1 MNARR
6 PPSFAKA
13 IRALASRAQADATQ
27 RPRAALPVFVA
38 YADIPSARH
47 ALHRLSQW
55 LRKNHR
61 HAELR
66 PMLWRFDQLDDP
78 RWRDLSLRDAES
90 TRTLVL
96 AMRDETAVCAR
107 TQAWL
112 AALLQRIRGT
122 SIDVWT
128 LIGETEGWTVTLSP
142 PTASP
147 AQASAIPAAPPRE
160 VFASVAAKRITAC
173 AA

>member
-13 IRALASRAQADATQ
+13 IRALASRAQAEAAQ

-66 PMLWRFDQLDDP
+66 PMLWRFNQLDDP
-78 RWRDLSLRDAES
+78 RWRDLSLHDAQS
-90 TRTLVL
+90 TRTLIL
-96 AMRDETAVCAR
+96 AMRDESALCAR

-112 AALLQRIRGT
+112 AALLQRLHGT

-128 LIGETEGWTVTLSP
+128 LIGETDGWTVTLSP
-142 PTASP
+142 PTAAP
-147 AQASAIPAAPPRE
+147 APARE
-160 VFASVAAKRITAC
+160 VFASVASKRLTAC